1 MKHINTIKNG
11 LFRGSVLSKIEV
23 NSLVYSL
30 EVWFYFVA
38 IDQNMN
44 MNKVPFFMVEPID

>member
-11 LFRGSVLSKIEV
+11 LFRGSVLSKIEA
-23 NSLVYSL
+23 NYLIYSL
-30 EVWFYFVA
+30 EVWFDFVA

-44 MNKVPFFMVEPID
+44 MDRVPFFMVEPMD